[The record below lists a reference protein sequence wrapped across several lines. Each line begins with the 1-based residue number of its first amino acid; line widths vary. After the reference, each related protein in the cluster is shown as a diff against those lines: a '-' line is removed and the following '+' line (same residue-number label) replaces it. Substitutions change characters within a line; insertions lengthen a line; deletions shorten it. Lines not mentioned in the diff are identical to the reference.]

1 MSVSTILAPARPI
14 GLAAPLS
21 AACASLLGGAMVLA
35 ILGTAMLDTSD
46 AGWMLAGPLGWDPT
60 QYHLAWRFFAQ
71 APWQWPP
78 GLNPDYGLELAGG
91 IFHADAIP
99 LLALP
104 MKLLAPGLA
113 QYWGPWLLAC
123 GVLQGFFGWV
133 LMGHATRHPVAR
145 VLGAG
150 LLLLQPMLLS
160 RMGGHLALAGQFT
173 LLAALALALRAGAMP
188 RRQGL
193 LWAVLLA
200 ATALIHAYLLAMV
213 AAVWAADWLRRALAC
228 WRAALLAEALALPGG
243 CALALWLCGFF
254 SILGGLGAP
263 GYGHM
268 MLDLA
273 APFDRGDWGLFL
285 PDLPSEPH
293 PESGDVYLGLG
304 GLGLLLL
311 GAACAA
317 GRGVPRRHWP
327 LLAAVLAMLGFA
339 VSHNATLL
347 GHSVTLFELPSWFAA
362 TAGTLRASER
372 FAWPALYLALV
383 LAMISLGRRLS
394 GAQAALALG
403 LLLAVQV
410 MDLRPGLARLHGVM
424 AQAQA
429 MPAAGFHPFWT
440 EARIR
445 YWRIRAVP
453 AANLGTDWKPIAT
466 IAAQHRMA
474 TDAVYL
480 ARMDPVAM
488 ARLQQEMA
496 RRLQEARHE
505 PGTLYVLR
513 DAPSL
518 ALARAAMDPARDM
531 LAVIDG
537 MQVLAPGWSVGRAGA
552 STPAAAAR
560 GPAPP
565 AAGYPPPPPS

>member
-1 MSVSTILAPARPI
+1 MWASTILPRARPI
-14 GLAAPLS
+14 GLAAPFG
-21 AACASLLGGAMVLA
+21 AACASLMGGAMVLA
-35 ILGTAMLDTSD
+35 MLGHAMLDTSD
-46 AGWMLAGPLGWDPT
+46 PGWMLAGPLGWDPT
-60 QYHLAWRFFAQ
+60 QYQLAWRFFAQ

-104 MKLLAPGLA
+104 MKLLAPGMA

-123 GVLQGFFGWV
+123 GMLQGFFGWV
-133 LMGHATRHPVAR
+133 LMGHATSQPIAR

-160 RMGGHLALAGQFT
+160 RMGGHLALAGQFS

-188 RRQGL
+188 ARQGL
-193 LWAVLLA
+193 FWAVLVPT
-200 ATALIHAYLLAMV
+200 TALIHAYLLAMV
-213 AAVWAADWLRRALAC
+213 AAIWAADWLRRAVAC
-228 WRAALLAEALALPGG
+228 WRPSLLVEALALPAA
-243 CALALWLCGFF
+243 CAFALWLSGFF

-273 APFDRGDWGLFL
+273 GPFDRGDWGRFL

-311 GAACAA
+311 GAACA
-317 GRGVPRRHWP
+317 GGPWPLRRHWP

-347 GHSVTLFELPSWFAA
+347 GRSVTLFEPPAWLEAA
-362 TAGTLRASER
+362 SSTLRASER

-383 LAMISLGRRLS
+383 LAMIALGRRLS

-403 LLLAVQV
+403 LLLALQV

-424 AQAQA
+424 AEAQA
-429 MPAAGFHPFWT
+429 MPAQGFAPFWA
-440 EARIR
+440 EASSHYR
-445 YWRIRAVP
+445 RIRAVP
-453 AANLGTDWKPIAT
+453 AANLGTDWKPIAS

-480 ARMDPVAM
+480 ARMDPVALE
-488 ARLQQEMA
+488 RLQQAMA
-496 RRLQEARHE
+496 RRLAEGRHE

-537 MQVLAPGWSVGRAGA
+537 MQVLAPGWWVGRA
-552 STPAAAAR
+552 TPAAAAR

-565 AAGYPPPPPS
+565 AADYPPPPPS